1 MGADISTADSGTPP
15 IQINP
20 GSIKE
25 DYVYEMPIS
34 SAQVKSAILLAAASN
49 IADSVS
55 YTHLT
60 LPTILL
66 V

>member
-1 MGADISTADSGTPP
+1 MRRVADPLTLMGADISTADSGTPP

-34 SAQVKSAILLAAASN
+34 VHK
-49 IADSVS
+49 
-55 YTHLT
+55 
-60 LPTILL
+60 
-66 V
+66 